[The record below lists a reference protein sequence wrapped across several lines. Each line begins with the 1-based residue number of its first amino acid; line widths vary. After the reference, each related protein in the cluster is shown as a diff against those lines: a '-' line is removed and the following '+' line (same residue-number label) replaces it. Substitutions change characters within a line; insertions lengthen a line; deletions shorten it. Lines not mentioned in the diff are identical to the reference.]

1 MYCSSLVFGIL
12 VAISLAWLFGTQ
24 KDKELLIK
32 MATLVESNQTRDQ
45 MTEFW
50 NKHSMAQSVEEMML
64 DSKAETLTQDEH
76 PEVMG
81 MLPNIKGN
89 DVLELGAGIGR
100 FTGDIAQEARHVTA
114 VDFMQSFTDKN
125 KEVNGAKF
133 NNIDFVCADVTKLE
147 LPKGSYDVIF
157 SNWLLMYL
165 SDEELEKL
173 AMNMLLWLRDGG
185 HLFFRESCYHSSGD
199 MKNSENPTVYR
210 TPQMYTEV
218 FSAVK
223 VKLPNGNSSSLEV
236 VTKRSVEAYA
246 KHKQNK
252 HQFSWLWKKVMLK
265 NGSKGNMQEFLDN
278 NQYNKAGILMYERVF
293 GKGFVSPGGMTTMK
307 EFVGRLNLQKDQHI
321 LDLGCGIGGSAF
333 YIANTYHAH
342 VLGMDLSTNMIN
354 FALKAYESSKSSQ
367 VQFEVSD
374 ASTREFPAERF
385 DAVYSRETILH
396 IKDKKAL
403 LKKILSW
410 LKPGGQLLITDYCC
424 SRGEHSELF
433 KKYLAER
440 QYHLIDVESYGKMLR
455 EVGFEAVTAE
465 DRTTQFTQILES
477 ELKNFE
483 KSKEEFIKDFSS
495 EDYSSLVNSW
505 TNKLTRCRGGE
516 HTWGVFYARK
526 PVTS

>member
-1 MYCSSLVFGIL
+1 
-12 VAISLAWLFGTQ
+12 
-24 KDKELLIK
+24 

-64 DSKAETLTQDEH
+64 DSNAETLTQDEH

-81 MLPNIKGN
+81 MLPCIKGKH
-89 DVLELGAGIGR
+89 VLELGAGIGR

-125 KEVNGAKF
+125 KEVNGAKY
-133 NNIDFVCADVTKLE
+133 NNIDFMCADVTKLE
-147 LPKGSYDVIF
+147 FPRGSYDVIF

-173 AMNMLLWLRDGG
+173 ALNMLQWLKDDGY
-185 HLFFRESCYHSSGD
+185 LFFRESCYHSSGD

-218 FSAVK
+218 FSSAK
-223 VKLPNGNSSSLEV
+223 VKLPNGNFSGLEV
-236 VTKRSVEAYA
+236 ITKRSVEAYA

-252 HQFSWLWKKVMLK
+252 HQFSWLWKKVTLQ
-265 NGSKGNMQEFLDN
+265 NGSKGSFQEFLDN
-278 NQYNKAGILMYERVF
+278 NQYNKSGIRMYERVF
-293 GKGFVSPGGMTTMK
+293 GQGFVSPGGMTTTK
-307 EFVGRLNLQKDQHI
+307 EFVGRLNLQKNQQV
-321 LDLGCGIGGSAF
+321 LDVGCGIGGSAF
-333 YIANTYHAH
+333 YIANMFHAH

-354 FALKAYESSKSSQ
+354 FALEAYESSKKSQ

-374 ASTREFPAERF
+374 ATKRDFPPERF
-385 DAVYSRETILH
+385 DAVYSRETFLH

-403 LKKILSW
+403 FEKILRW

-424 SRGEHSELF
+424 SPGEHSEQF
-433 KKYLAER
+433 KKYLEER
-440 QYHLIDVESYGKMLR
+440 QYHLIDVESYGKILR

-465 DRTTQFTQILES
+465 DRTMQFAQILES

-483 KSKEEFIKDFSS
+483 QSKEEFIKDFSS
-495 EDYSSLVNSW
+495 EGYSSLVSNW
-505 TNKLTRCRGGE
+505 TNKLSRCRGGE
-516 HTWGVFYARK
+516 QTWGVFYARK
-526 PVTS
+526 PVSS